1 MKFYADVH
9 LHSYYSRATS
19 KNLNLEHLYKWA
31 QLKGI
36 QVVGTGDCVHPG
48 WLDEL
53 QEKLEPAEEGLYRLK
68 AEYAR
73 DVQKEVP
80 SACEGEVRFMLTV
93 EISNIYKRLGR
104 VRKVHNVVF
113 MPHFEAALNFQARM
127 ESIGNIRSDGR
138 PILGL
143 DSRDLLEIVLETDP
157 LAYLIP
163 AHIWTPWFSA
173 LGSRSG
179 FDRME
184 DCFGDLS
191 SHIFAVETGLS
202 SDPPMNWR
210 LSQLDPY
217 ILVSNSD
224 AHSPQKLAREATVYD
239 TELSYPSIYR
249 ALSDPDDPGL
259 IATVEFFPEE
269 GKYHLDGH
277 RKCQTRMQPR
287 ETIAAGGLCPECG
300 QPVTVGVLAR
310 VEELAD
316 REEGEKSAR
325 WRPYFSLIP
334 LPEIISDAI
343 GVGVNSKKVQSLFQH
358 LLAKTGNELYV
369 LQDAPLEDISR
380 LAGPVVAEGIRRM
393 RTGDVHIA
401 AGYDGAFG
409 EIRLF
414 TPEERKEISQ
424 QKTFFP
430 DSLNKHI
437 GKNEPTGAKRATAS
451 QEATS
456 AVAEKST
463 PAAGRAGE
471 HGNRSEKE
479 STVRDY
485 LLPYQQYHADK
496 MLRSVTAEE
505 DQPFHVESSP
515 DFPDIRFG
523 NQLPEDVN
531 TSQWKAVTHF
541 GDHLLI
547 VAGPGTGKTHTLTYR
562 IAHFAQ
568 CFSATEDMLA
578 ITFTNRA
585 AEELH
590 ERLRQR
596 LQPHEADA
604 VTVGT
609 FHSFCLHLL
618 RQYATAT
625 ELPDQFELATEEHIE
640 TILSDLWP
648 ELSAAER
655 KKRRQTISLWKA
667 RGVTEFVPDD
677 VQAYNRA
684 LRRHNLLDFDD
695 LLLETLKVLRE
706 KPAIADSVRS
716 SYRYIFVDEYQD
728 INAVQHQLLT
738 ELVRDGVHITAI
750 GDPNQAIYGFRGS
763 DPRFFDSFSKDFG
776 AARTI
781 YLSENYRS
789 AVNLLTASGQVIQS
803 GRSDGVP
810 SLTAKIISEGRLTIH
825 EAGTEKAEAE
835 YVVHQIERSV
845 GGTSMFSQ
853 DSGRVAAPQN
863 AERSFADFAVLYR
876 LNTQAQALR
885 EAFARSGIPFRIV
898 GDKPLLS
905 RKGIREMI
913 DFLRFANGAE
923 LPAHALAELLV
934 FLVDGLG
941 PRTAEKLT
949 AGWPQRDGKLSFQAV
964 RDAGEAA
971 AGKAAPV
978 LHDCAEIA
986 DKLHDQGVIAAMHHL
1001 VVLPVWREKF
1011 TSDSELNDNWQQLVR
1026 VSRLRKNFGDFLDYL
1041 MLQRAEDE
1049 YEARSEHVTLM
1060 TLHASK
1066 GLEFPVV
1073 FIVGC
1078 EQELLPLELEG
1089 YDTDMAEER
1098 RLFYVGM
1105 TRARENLYLV
1115 RAKKRT
1121 LFGKSRATKPSPFLK
1136 DIEEQLKAYEQTTP
1150 RRRNKTSR
1158 QNPDQLSLF

>member
-239 TELSYPSIYR
+239 TELSYPSIYS

-343 GVGVNSKKVQSLFQH
+343 GVGVNSKKVQGLFQH

-437 GKNEPTGAKRATAS
+437 G
-451 QEATS
+451 
-456 AVAEKST
+456 
-463 PAAGRAGE
+463 
-471 HGNRSEKE
+471 
-479 STVRDY
+479 
-485 LLPYQQYHADK
+485 
-496 MLRSVTAEE
+496 
-505 DQPFHVESSP
+505 
-515 DFPDIRFG
+515 
-523 NQLPEDVN
+523 
-531 TSQWKAVTHF
+531 
-541 GDHLLI
+541 
-547 VAGPGTGKTHTLTYR
+547 
-562 IAHFAQ
+562 
-568 CFSATEDMLA
+568 
-578 ITFTNRA
+578 
-585 AEELH
+585 
-590 ERLRQR
+590 
-596 LQPHEADA
+596 
-604 VTVGT
+604 
-609 FHSFCLHLL
+609 
-618 RQYATAT
+618 
-625 ELPDQFELATEEHIE
+625 
-640 TILSDLWP
+640 
-648 ELSAAER
+648 
-655 KKRRQTISLWKA
+655 
-667 RGVTEFVPDD
+667 
-677 VQAYNRA
+677 
-684 LRRHNLLDFDD
+684 
-695 LLLETLKVLRE
+695 
-706 KPAIADSVRS
+706 
-716 SYRYIFVDEYQD
+716 
-728 INAVQHQLLT
+728 
-738 ELVRDGVHITAI
+738 
-750 GDPNQAIYGFRGS
+750 
-763 DPRFFDSFSKDFG
+763 
-776 AARTI
+776 
-781 YLSENYRS
+781 
-789 AVNLLTASGQVIQS
+789 
-803 GRSDGVP
+803 
-810 SLTAKIISEGRLTIH
+810 
-825 EAGTEKAEAE
+825 
-835 YVVHQIERSV
+835 
-845 GGTSMFSQ
+845 
-853 DSGRVAAPQN
+853 
-863 AERSFADFAVLYR
+863 
-876 LNTQAQALR
+876 
-885 EAFARSGIPFRIV
+885 
-898 GDKPLLS
+898 
-905 RKGIREMI
+905 
-913 DFLRFANGAE
+913 
-923 LPAHALAELLV
+923 
-934 FLVDGLG
+934 
-941 PRTAEKLT
+941 
-949 AGWPQRDGKLSFQAV
+949 
-964 RDAGEAA
+964 
-971 AGKAAPV
+971 
-978 LHDCAEIA
+978 
-986 DKLHDQGVIAAMHHL
+986 
-1001 VVLPVWREKF
+1001 
-1011 TSDSELNDNWQQLVR
+1011 
-1026 VSRLRKNFGDFLDYL
+1026 
-1041 MLQRAEDE
+1041 
-1049 YEARSEHVTLM
+1049 
-1060 TLHASK
+1060 
-1066 GLEFPVV
+1066 
-1073 FIVGC
+1073 
-1078 EQELLPLELEG
+1078 
-1089 YDTDMAEER
+1089 
-1098 RLFYVGM
+1098 
-1105 TRARENLYLV
+1105 
-1115 RAKKRT
+1115 
-1121 LFGKSRATKPSPFLK
+1121 
-1136 DIEEQLKAYEQTTP
+1136 
-1150 RRRNKTSR
+1150 
-1158 QNPDQLSLF
+1158 